1 MKMVEPYTQ
10 MMTFLAVM
18 VQFFPIPMKTRYF
31 FSHQNK
37 TYNSLG
43 PTKLLSYNAQKLN
56 FLTEYTLKKKKNP
69 IILFYVALASDS
81 SKSTMIKPITY
92 VKLY

>member
-1 MKMVEPYTQ
+1 MVEPYMQ

-56 FLTEYTLKKKKNP
+56 FLTEYTKKKKNP
-69 IILFYVALASDS
+69 IFIFYVALASDN

-92 VKLY
+92 IKLY